1 MHHLQFFS
9 FILHLGIVGIFFSFA
24 RISEIPADILSWH
37 DSRRNSAPDTS
48 GRISGIETGRDDFR
62 LLMAAFRQYPATATC
77 HKSNWFL
84 L

>member
-24 RISEIPADILSWH
+24 RISEIQANILSWRA
-37 DSRRNSAPDTS
+37 SLRNSAPDTS
-48 GRISGIETGRDDFR
+48 GRIWGKETGRDGFR

-77 HKSNWFL
+77 RKSN
-84 L
+84 